1 MNMSTLAIQTLL
13 LAGITMPFYAMF
25 FISPSVTREGLR
37 RFPRNRWSGWLL
49 AIAAVAWAAWLLHG
63 LPLGRFESLKTWL
76 VPAAVVFAGL
86 VCYYMEELLAPR
98 AFGALLLL
106 YPAPLL
112 DAARLHDSGW
122 SVVMSVVAYA
132 MAIKGMALLL
142 SPYLFRH
149 VSERILNTDRT
160 CRLAGA
166 GGLVFDALLLLLATT
181 VY

>member
-1 MNMSTLAIQTLL
+1 MSTLAILTLIPAVLFLPFHTAL
-13 LAGITMPFYAMF
+13 LVKP
-25 FISPSVTREGLR
+25 VWLQEGAR
-37 RFPRNRWSGWLL
+37 RFPRNRWCGYAL
-49 AIAAVAWAAWLLHG
+49 AVAAIAWAAWLLHG

-76 VPAAVVFAGL
+76 IPITIIFGGL

-98 AFGALLLL
+98 ALGALLLL

-112 DAARLHDSGW
+112 EAARLHESDW
-122 SVVMSVVAYA
+122 SVVMSVVAYI

-149 VSERILNTDRT
+149 FADRMLRAKST
-160 CRLAGA
+160 CRLAGGIGVA
-166 GGLVFDALLLLLATT
+166 FDTLLLVLATT

>member
-1 MNMSTLAIQTLL
+1 MSTLAIMTLV
-13 LAGITMPFYAMF
+13 LAGITLPIYAAL
-25 FISPSVTREGLR
+25 FIGPATMREGLR
-37 RFPRNRWSGWLL
+37 RFPRNRWCGWLL
-49 AIAAVAWAAWLLHG
+49 AIVAVAWAAWLLHG

-86 VCYYMEELLAPR
+86 VCYHMEELLAPR
-98 AFGALLLL
+98 ALGALLLL

-112 DAARLHDSGW
+112 EAARLHDSSW

-132 MAIKGMALLL
+132 MVIKGMALLL

-149 VSERILNTDRT
+149 VAERVLQTDRT

-166 GGLVFDALLLLLATT
+166 GGFAFDVLLLLLATT